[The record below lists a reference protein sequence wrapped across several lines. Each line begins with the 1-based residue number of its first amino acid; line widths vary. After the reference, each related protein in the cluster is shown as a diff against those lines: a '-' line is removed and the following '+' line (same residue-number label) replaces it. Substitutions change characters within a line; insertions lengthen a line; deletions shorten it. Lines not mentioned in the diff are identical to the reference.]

1 MSEMVEFVD
10 ATHATPI
17 SRPVATLGYARVC
30 QAPRILGSGI
40 KAVGDLGIRELD
52 RGHSYGEYLVLDGR
66 VAYPG
71 ALPMTVESEE
81 DLGCVTVS

>member
-17 SRPVATLGYARVC
+17 SRPVATLGYA
-30 QAPRILGSGI
+30 QACVAPKILGSRI
-40 KAVGDLGIRELD
+40 EAVGDLGIRELA
-52 RGHSYGEYLVLDGR
+52 RGHPYGEYLVLDDR

-71 ALPMTVESEE
+71 APQITIESKE
-81 DLGCVTVS
+81 DPGCVTAS